1 MWPKRRKTEM
11 LQPICVDFHLNKR
24 CPIHRCVRR
33 DGQDINLYFTTPLSV
48 DVVLEKRLMGG
59 NDGEIYKTTTA
70 CAHETGIEIVK
81 VREKDVEGRC
91 YQEAYMHAFL
101 WCRKNFAPELLLVGE
116 SEHNIYICMK
126 RMEKTL
132 CDWIPTRKVGMI
144 ADVLIKFFQTLDSL
158 HKEYGFVLGTIQRNK
173 TTVATHW
180 LSCGASPYAPVQSLD
195 VFHRHFSLILP
206 QHR

>member
-11 LQPICVDFHLNKR
+11 PQPIQPICKGFHLNEQ
-24 CPIHRCVRR
+24 CPIHCCVVSR
-33 DGQDINLYFTTPLSV
+33 DGQHINLHFTTLSV
-48 DVVLEKRLMGG
+48 NVVLAKRLSGG
-59 NDGEIYKTTTA
+59 NDGEIYETTTT
-70 CAHETGIEIVK
+70 CADETGIEIVK
-81 VREKDVEGRC
+81 VRKKDEEDEEEKRRC

-101 WCRKNFAPELLLVGE
+101 WCENFAPELLLVGE

-126 RMEKTL
+126 SMEKTL
-132 CDWIPTRKVGMI
+132 YDWIRTTNVGMI

-180 LSCGASPYAPVQSLD
+180 LSCGASPYAPAE
-195 VFHRHFSLILP
+195 R
-206 QHR
+206 